1 MFKRT
6 LNILLPGGYCYQWTV
21 PLPELSVCSSAVF
34 HSAGLWMVT
43 DADDMKREL
52 PMTFELVLA
61 ELVMVI
67 LKSFNWRSNV
77 IASRIWFECLLT
89 VSNDSHFFIF
99 IRCIAVCLVN
109 DRSFMTFNCR
119 TGTGPQSYRNRQQ
132 SVQAIMTAMWNDI
145 TAGVAS
151 TVTCLLHFLELGLE
165 LTHQGKSD
173 LVKGDQCSY

>member
-1 MFKRT
+1 MDIEHTPAWRLLLPMDGPPSWAFSVQLSRFSFSWT
-6 LNILLPGGYCYQWTV
+6 LNGNWCRWCEEGTPEDLWTGFSWTCYGNIKILQLEEY
-21 PLPELSVCSSAVF
+21 
-34 HSAGLWMVT
+34 
-43 DADDMKREL
+43 
-52 PMTFELVLA
+52 
-61 ELVMVI
+61 
-67 LKSFNWRSNV
+67 SNV
-77 IASRIWFECLLT
+77 IVSRIWFECLLT
-89 VSNDSHFFIF
+89 ITNDSHFFIF

-119 TGTGPQSYRNRQQ
+119 AGIGPQSYRNRQQ

-173 LVKGDQCSY
+173 LVKGDQRSY